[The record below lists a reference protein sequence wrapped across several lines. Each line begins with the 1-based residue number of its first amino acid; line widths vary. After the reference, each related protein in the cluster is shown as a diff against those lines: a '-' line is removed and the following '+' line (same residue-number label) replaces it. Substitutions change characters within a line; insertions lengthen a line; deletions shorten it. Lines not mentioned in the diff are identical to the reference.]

1 MHVTRPSLHG
11 GMITAIPMALNA
23 RPEWALAVN
32 EERDVT
38 VVNEQTVVRVSI
50 LRCEPSRFA
59 ELKRMM
65 SEAEPI
71 LAPGIRA
78 MRGCRAY
85 VVGADVT
92 TSSLSNVSIWDTLDD
107 ARQMERFQP
116 MLELGKRFLDAGAAF
131 ERPIM
136 NYATLWHVGTAP

>member
-1 MHVTRPSLHG
+1 M
-11 GMITAIPMALNA
+11 MTAMLMALNA
-23 RPEWALAVN
+23 RPESVLAIN
-32 EERDVT
+32 KERNVT
-38 VVNEQTVVRVSI
+38 VINEQTVVRVSI

-65 SEAEPI
+65 SEAESI

-78 MRGCRAY
+78 LRGCRAY
-85 VVGADVT
+85 VAGADVT
-92 TSSLSNVSIWDTLDD
+92 SSSLSNVSIWDTLDD

-116 MLELGKRFLDAGAAF
+116 MLDLGKRFLDAGAAF

-136 NYATLWHVGTAP
+136 NYATLWHIGNVP

>member
-1 MHVTRPSLHG
+1 
-11 GMITAIPMALNA
+11 
-23 RPEWALAVN
+23 
-32 EERDVT
+32 
-38 VVNEQTVVRVSI
+38 
-50 LRCEPSRFA
+50 
-59 ELKRMM
+59 
-65 SEAEPI
+65 
-71 LAPGIRA
+71 
-78 MRGCRAY
+78 
-85 VVGADVT
+85 VT

>member
-1 MHVTRPSLHG
+1 M
-11 GMITAIPMALNA
+11 TAILMALNA
-23 RPEWALAVN
+23 RPEWVLETN
-32 EERDVT
+32 KERIVT
-38 VVNEQTVVRVSI
+38 VINEQTVVRVSI

-65 SEAEPI
+65 SEAESI

-92 TSSLSNVSIWDTLDD
+92 TSSLSNVSTWDTLDD

-116 MLELGKRFLDAGAAF
+116 MLDLGKRFLDAGAAF

-136 NYATLWHVGTAP
+136 NYATLWHIGNAP